1 MPKPVIGITSGV
13 YSDEF
18 HDAAKIRQRFA
29 NGCQTMAS
37 TVKLFEQLQLLQPV
51 TEKDVDLSEKIRRHR
66 LNLHLC
72 LEAFFGHIDAKKMI
86 KKCLISENPQAA
98 AKICL
103 LKDRNILQAF
113 EMTLQA
119 CLKQKPG
126 LQGQKLSLHVYDA
139 FDYYVHYTAD
149 GNDADDDDNDDDDD
163 VPVKRRL
170 LERLIACWQDKKF
183 SFIHLERLML
193 EKSTPTLLQTLVMT
207 LFCPSEDRDSDEGE
221 GPMAPGGGGGFDAS
235 GPKLVDMFTPEF
247 CLKIGDN
254 FVKSFRNEIPEH
266 LDRWIQDAAL
276 RANNADNKVDLNPET
291 TAAANQT

>member
-1 MPKPVIGITSGV
+1 MLFGFQNSCDVPKPVIGLTSGV
-13 YSDEF
+13 YSNEL
-18 HDAAKIRQRFA
+18 HDSAKIRQRFTD
-29 NGCQTMAS
+29 GCRAMAS
-37 TVKLFEQLQLLQPV
+37 TVKLFERLKLLQPV
-51 TEKDVDLSEKIRRHR
+51 ATNDVDLSEKIRLHR
-66 LNLHLC
+66 LDLHLC

-126 LQGQKLSLHVYDA
+126 LQGQKLSHHVFDA
-139 FDYYVHYTAD
+139 FDYYVHYS
-149 GNDADDDDNDDDDD
+149 ADDSSAADEDDDDDD

-183 SFIHLERLML
+183 SFIHLERLLL
-193 EKSTPTLLQTLVMT
+193 ERSTPTLLQTLVMT
-207 LFCPSEDRDSDEGE
+207 LFCPSEERDSDEGEE

-254 FVKSFRNEIPEH
+254 FVKSFRNEIPAH
-266 LDRWIQDAAL
+266 LDRWIQDQAL
-276 RANNADNKVDLNPET
+276 RANSLDNKLD
-291 TAAANQT
+291 

>member
-1 MPKPVIGITSGV
+1 M
-13 YSDEF
+13 E
-18 HDAAKIRQRFA
+18 
-29 NGCQTMAS
+29 S
-37 TVKLFEQLQLLQPV
+37 TVKLFQRLKLLQPV
-51 TEKDVDLSEKIRRHR
+51 PTKDLDLSEKIRLHR
-66 LNLHLC
+66 LDLHLC

-126 LQGQKLSLHVYDA
+126 LQGQKLSHHVFDA
-139 FDYYVHYTAD
+139 FDYYIHYNIGVD
-149 GNDADDDDNDDDDD
+149 GNVVDDEDDDDD

-183 SFIHLERLML
+183 SFIHLERLLL
-193 EKSTPTLLQTLVMT
+193 ERSTPTLLQTLVMT

-221 GPMAPGGGGGFDAS
+221 GPMAPGGGGLDSS

-254 FVKSFRNEIPEH
+254 FVKSFRNEIPEN
-266 LDRWIQDAAL
+266 LDRWIQDQAL
-276 RANNADNKVDLNPET
+276 RATSLDSKVE
-291 TAAANQT
+291 